1 MLEYTVYDPLTGLI
15 LRYGDCAEHDW
26 KNQAGPGEALWPYY
40 EALRDDEWMIVNGE
54 KVPHEDQ

>member
-1 MLEYTVYDPLTGLI
+1 MLEYTVYDPLTGVI

-26 KNQAGPGEALWPYY
+26 EKQAGPGEELWPYY

-54 KVPHEDQ
+54 KVPL